1 MTTERKADQTLDY
14 RGLLCPVPIMKIAK
28 AIKTVQVG
36 QVVEMLADD
45 PGAPA
50 DMKAWTKQ
58 TGHELLDSQE
68 EGGTFRFLIRRAK

>member
-1 MTTERKADQTLDY
+1 MATDLKADQTLDF

-28 AIKTVQVG
+28 AIKTVEVG

-50 DMKAWTKQ
+50 DMRAWTKQ
-58 TGHELLDSQE
+58 TGHELLDSQAD
-68 EGGTFRFLIRRAK
+68 GGVFRFLIRRKK